1 MATTSLNPG
10 VGPTNADIA
19 TAVAAPS
26 AATIAAAV
34 AAPSAAT
41 IASAVAAPSSAT
53 IASAVAAAVPTI
65 SAINSSVAS
74 NASPFGGTWTQV
86 ASGNLSGNTVSI
98 TGISAKKIK
107 VFWYNMGTS
116 INTSLYFRL
125 NGDTGLN
132 YSSFGGQITTN
143 TGSPYSEFF
152 RIATS
157 MHNSLETNGS
167 SLSSGEIEIFDAAST
182 GVWKSYSI
190 DGGFCQNN
198 STAWV
203 KNLKGYYRS
212 TSAITS
218 FQFSISGGTF
228 NQGSYAIFGVN

>member
-1 MATTSLNPG
+1 MAIDRIPG

-26 AATIAAAV
+26 AASIAA
-34 AAPSAAT
+34 
-41 IASAVAAPSSAT
+41 AVAAPSSAT
-53 IASAVAAAVPTI
+53 IASAVAAAVPTL
-65 SAINSSVAS
+65 SQINSSVAS
-74 NASPFGGTWTQV
+74 NASPYGGVWTQI

-107 VFWYNMGTS
+107 VFWYNMGSS
-116 INTSLYFRL
+116 INATLYFRL
-125 NGDTGLN
+125 NGDSGVN
-132 YSSFGGQITTN
+132 YSAFGGQITTN
-143 TGSPYSEFF
+143 TGSPYSEFSSV
-152 RIATS
+152 AAS
-157 MHNSLETNGS
+157 MHGNLETNGS
-167 SLSSGEIEIFDAAST
+167 NLSSGAIEIFDSAST

-218 FQFSISGGTF
+218 FQFAISGGNF
-228 NQGSYAIFGVN
+228 NQGSYAVFGVN